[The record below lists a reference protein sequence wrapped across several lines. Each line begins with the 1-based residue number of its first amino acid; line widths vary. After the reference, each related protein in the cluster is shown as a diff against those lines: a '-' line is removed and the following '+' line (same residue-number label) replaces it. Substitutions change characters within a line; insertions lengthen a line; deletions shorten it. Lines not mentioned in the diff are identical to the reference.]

1 MLMLSA
7 PLALAALLERFWR
20 GRRCTVHAAGA
31 QPRGPRHRRL
41 PQLCRLRY
49 HSCCPVCSRGCAGAL
64 CAMPTTKTEHVLH
77 LFIISTRTGDT
88 TVFLLEREPGV
99 VEFPQI
105 DASDKD
111 LDDEPELVR
120 RIQAATGMDVAIS
133 GFLDPPAGTEIQPPN
148 SKFLI
153 GRVVSGQP

>member
-1 MLMLSA
+1 
-7 PLALAALLERFWR
+7 
-20 GRRCTVHAAGA
+20 
-31 QPRGPRHRRL
+31 
-41 PQLCRLRY
+41 
-49 HSCCPVCSRGCAGAL
+49 
-64 CAMPTTKTEHVLH
+64 MPSTKTHHVLH

-133 GFLDPPAGTEIQPPN
+133 GFLDPPAGTEIQPSN

-153 GRVVSGQP
+153 GRVVSGNPRPSVPHVGWEWRSGNNLLSLQFLPRLMVDELRVFMNS

>member
-1 MLMLSA
+1 
-7 PLALAALLERFWR
+7 
-20 GRRCTVHAAGA
+20 
-31 QPRGPRHRRL
+31 
-41 PQLCRLRY
+41 
-49 HSCCPVCSRGCAGAL
+49 
-64 CAMPTTKTEHVLH
+64 MPKTQTEHVLH

-105 DASDKD
+105 CATDKE

-120 RIQAATGMDVAIS
+120 RIQSATGMDVAIS
-133 GFLDPPAGTEIQPPN
+133 GFLDPPAGTEIQPPH

-153 GRVVSGQP
+153 GRVVSGTPRPGVPHVGWEWRSGNNLLSLQFLPRLMVDELRVFMNS